1 MHVSYRDTFCMAR
14 VTVFCMHSILYLFAR
29 YDIYF
34 RWFFTVGN
42 SDLLLHG
49 RYHRGAE
56 DGSGSSGE
64 DIMEGS
70 ADNGTTAV
78 LLPFPTSN
86 SLTVPPSSSVEVQ
99 SSSTTTPVASTT
111 VEQSAPSIPV
121 IQPSTPTTSLP
132 PTPAASVP
140 SIAGPNV
147 SSISPSSMQPS
158 VPPTRPTHT
167 PLPPATTQPPTSS
180 EPTDASD
187 KPSEK
192 PSDTTK
198 PTVATRPTDPSVE
211 TGGNR
216 SSAAA
221 SQFSFSHSLVLLL
234 LTSLAALV
242 YH

>member
-147 SSISPSSMQPS
+147 SSISPSSMQP
-158 VPPTRPTHT
+158 
-167 PLPPATTQPPTSS
+167 PTSS